1 MTQVYGLGTD
11 FSIVIIQLDW
21 IIQRSSK
28 WGQISTLNK
37 TIQIM
42 LVHEFRLMLVQ
53 CRDLTPDG
61 TQNSLED
68 SLQIFLILIVIVISH
83 SIDAAVDICR
93 VEEYCCPKTD
103 IGFDIFILLMVV
115 V

>member
-53 CRDLTPDG
+53 CRQADREYRNLAFRL
-61 TQNSLED
+61 S
-68 SLQIFLILIVIVISH
+68 QINKKS
-83 SIDAAVDICR
+83 
-93 VEEYCCPKTD
+93 
-103 IGFDIFILLMVV
+103 
-115 V
+115 